1 LISLYGLS
9 PIEISVRRVDPA
21 TGEKI
26 NKLRKSYE
34 GRIKMAG
41 IAGRNKAVSKPNE
54 LVGEPSTGALMAI
67 PEDYFQQMFVA
78 GKEIQTGLTDSFKK
92 RIASA
97 LAVTSTE
104 LKPELTEQFRAT
116 LVEEPPPKAKV
127 DPNGKRPVVD
137 QSPAAPVSRTESPPR
152 AVRPQRPS
160 AKRGYDDSS
169 FSGYAEG
176 FGDDDEASDGYGRPK
191 KKQRKV
197 SNGLLNSAIVLH
209 CNRFID
215 LY

>member
-1 LISLYGLS
+1 LISAAIVAARPHASQNLISLYGLGS
-9 PIEISVRRVDPA
+9 IATSVRRVDPD

-54 LVGEPSTGALMAI
+54 FVGEPATGALMAI

-78 GKEIQTGLTDSFKK
+78 GKEIQTGLMDSFKK
-92 RIASA
+92 KLAAS
-97 LAVTSTE
+97 LTVTSTE
-104 LKPELTEQFRAT
+104 LKPELTEQFKQT
-116 LVEEPPPKAKV
+116 LVEELPPKAAKL
-127 DPNGKRPVVD
+127 DPNGKRPVAG
-137 QSPAAPVSRTESPPR
+137 QSPAPTVSRPDSPPK
-152 AVRPQRPS
+152 AIRPQRPS
-160 AKRGYDDSS
+160 AKRGYGDAS

-176 FGDDDEASDGYGRPK
+176 FDDDEDASDGYGRPK

-197 SNGLLNSAIVLH
+197 S
-209 CNRFID
+209 
-215 LY
+215 